1 MKPTASAAERKSTT
15 GLKSMT
21 GYAQARVERDGWL
34 LRVNVRSLNHRFLDV
49 HLRLPEG
56 FESFEPQ
63 IRQLARERLRRGHV
77 EITLR
82 VETVQGPAVRVNRE
96 IAGAY
101 LHAATEL
108 RREFALSP
116 DADLVP
122 LLRLPGVVTAAGAAG
137 GPLAEEDLERLG
149 AQVKAC
155 AEEALDRLEE
165 MRRAEGRSLA
175 DEMRRLVAS
184 IGATTAEVEALAE
197 RSRPLY
203 AQRLKSRIEE
213 LLGGAPMDAAR
224 LAQEAALLAERADV
238 SEELARLRSHVDQ
251 FDKLMSGSVEIGKK
265 LDFLLQEM
273 QREANTLLSKTP
285 GLGQDGLAITD
296 RGLHIKA
303 EIERLKEQVQN
314 VE

>member
-1 MKPTASAAERKSTT
+1 
-15 GLKSMT
+15 MT

-49 HLRLPEG
+49 HVRLPEG

-63 IRQLARERLRRGHV
+63 IRQSARDRLRRGHV

-101 LHAATEL
+101 LHAVTEL
-108 RREFALSP
+108 RREFALDP
-116 DADLVP
+116 DADLMP

-165 MRRAEGRSLA
+165 MRQAEGRSLA
-175 DEMRRLVAS
+175 DEMHRLVAG
-184 IGATTAEVEALAE
+184 IGAATAEVEALAE

-213 LLGGAPMDAAR
+213 LLGGAAMDAAR

-251 FDKLMSGSVEIGKK
+251 FGQLMSGSVEIGKK